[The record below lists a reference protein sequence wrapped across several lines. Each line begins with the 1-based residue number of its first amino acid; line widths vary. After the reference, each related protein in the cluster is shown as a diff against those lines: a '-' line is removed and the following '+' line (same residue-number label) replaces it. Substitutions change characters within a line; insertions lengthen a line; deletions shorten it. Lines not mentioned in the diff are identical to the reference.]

1 MCQMFFCPVVN
12 RCVLSVIRNETGV
25 YIISMKIRI
34 LSDSFQEN
42 TVFMTQGQNQKSNF
56 KARMTYGNKKQGI
69 LNIQL
74 NIRSLYNKV
83 NEIKMLAKREK
94 PHILGITEA
103 ELRKSCHSLD
113 AIKIPGYHLLV
124 PKSWNVFGNAR
135 VVVYLKKSLLFEQL
149 DELEHED
156 TQTIWFRAGFKNS
169 KKIYFSRQY
178 REHTNTLGS
187 SMSSQRRNLEIML
200 YQWESAVYYDGGV
213 NEVHICGDFNLDTL
227 NGRWLQRDYSL
238 LGLSKMVFNTCK
250 AQNFSQ
256 LVDKVTRVQ
265 YDSVK
270 GVTMRSCIDHIYCN
284 FKHRVSTPRIISCG
298 ASDHDAVAY
307 IRYSKEPTPPKRTI
321 RKRSYKDFNEKNY
334 IEEVSKIDF
343 TGVYSSRDVD
353 TAAKILTDLLV
364 NALNRH
370 APWIVFQERKNYA
383 PWLTAD
389 TANLMK
395 ERDILKD
402 SAKSNPDINCQR
414 ALWDEYKKL
423 RNKVTNRLKQE
434 EMRFKREKIKACQEC
449 PAQTWKV
456 AKRFMDWSSSGAPT
470 QLEITDGGSSVFI
483 TRAFEIAKVM
493 NEYFVTKV
501 QNLIQGLQVLPES
514 LEGCHKIMN
523 GRNISLSAKYI
534 PLKKVRKLIKNLKN
548 KTSSSIDQLDN
559 YAIKLVADIIAE
571 PLHHVITL
579 SLMQLQ
585 FPACWKLT
593 KIVPLHKKDSI
604 LDAKNYRP
612 VAILSPL
619 SKILEKAIYEQI
631 YDYFDRN
638 KLLHSSLHGFR
649 KHRSTTTALLSMYNK
664 WVEAASYGK
673 VTGVVLVDLS
683 AAFDLVSPALL
694 TKKLTIYGLDKSFV
708 SWILSYLTDRH
719 QTVWI
724 DHLYSN
730 FIENSVGVPQG
741 SILGPLFFLIY
752 FNDLPAVIDTDV
764 EGYADDTTM
773 SKSGE
778 TLEDVGSSLAIACDS
793 LCKWTKENHCKL
805 NANKTHLLVL
815 RTSNKFKNMPD
826 RLNVPMEG
834 FMLQESVKTS
844 EMLLGVK
851 LQLDL
856 KWTEQISFLSC
867 KLNKRLA
874 CLEKLRHIMG
884 VNLRKNIVEGI
895 FNSILCYCLP
905 VFGGCSQHDLKSL
918 QIQQNRA
925 ARLVLLAP
933 PRANRNLMF
942 DKLSWLS
949 VNQLIAYHTI
959 IAVFRIRQAKEPEDL
974 AVPLLTDS
982 RQGRI
987 MLKNLRLD
995 LYRNSFVYRG
1005 SQLWNR
1011 LPQSIRG
1018 LEKLSAFKKSAK
1030 IWVMANIIRFTD

>member
-1 MCQMFFCPVVN
+1 
-12 RCVLSVIRNETGV
+12 
-25 YIISMKIRI
+25 
-34 LSDSFQEN
+34 
-42 TVFMTQGQNQKSNF
+42 
-56 KARMTYGNKKQGI
+56 
-69 LNIQL
+69 
-74 NIRSLYNKV
+74 
-83 NEIKMLAKREK
+83 
-94 PHILGITEA
+94 
-103 ELRKSCHSLD
+103 
-113 AIKIPGYHLLV
+113 
-124 PKSWNVFGNAR
+124 
-135 VVVYLKKSLLFEQL
+135 
-149 DELEHED
+149 
-156 TQTIWFRAGFKNS
+156 
-169 KKIYFSRQY
+169 
-178 REHTNTLGS
+178 
-187 SMSSQRRNLEIML
+187 
-200 YQWESAVYYDGGV
+200 
-213 NEVHICGDFNLDTL
+213 
-227 NGRWLQRDYSL
+227 
-238 LGLSKMVFNTCK
+238 
-250 AQNFSQ
+250 
-256 LVDKVTRVQ
+256 
-265 YDSVK
+265 
-270 GVTMRSCIDHIYCN
+270 
-284 FKHRVSTPRIISCG
+284 
-298 ASDHDAVAY
+298 
-307 IRYSKEPTPPKRTI
+307 
-321 RKRSYKDFNEKNY
+321 
-334 IEEVSKIDF
+334 
-343 TGVYSSRDVD
+343 
-353 TAAKILTDLLV
+353 
-364 NALNRH
+364 
-370 APWIVFQERKNYA
+370 
-383 PWLTAD
+383 
-389 TANLMK
+389 
-395 ERDILKD
+395 
-402 SAKSNPDINCQR
+402 
-414 ALWDEYKKL
+414 
-423 RNKVTNRLKQE
+423 
-434 EMRFKREKIKACQEC
+434 
-449 PAQTWKV
+449 
-456 AKRFMDWSSSGAPT
+456 MD
-470 QLEITDGGSSVFI
+470 
-483 TRAFEIAKVM
+483 
-493 NEYFVTKV
+493 
-501 QNLIQGLQVLPES
+501 
-514 LEGCHKIMN
+514 
-523 GRNISLSAKYI
+523 
-534 PLKKVRKLIKNLKN
+534 
-548 KTSSSIDQLDN
+548 
-559 YAIKLVADIIAE
+559 
-571 PLHHVITL
+571 
-579 SLMQLQ
+579 
-585 FPACWKLT
+585 
-593 KIVPLHKKDSI
+593 
-604 LDAKNYRP
+604 
-612 VAILSPL
+612 
-619 SKILEKAIYEQI
+619 
-631 YDYFDRN
+631 
-638 KLLHSSLHGFR
+638 
-649 KHRSTTTALLSMYNK
+649 NK

-773 SKSGE
+773 SKSGD
-778 TLEDVGSSLAIACDS
+778 TLENVGSSQAVACDS

-867 KLNKRLA
+867 KLIKRLA

-884 VNLRKNIVEGI
+884 VNLRKTIVEGI

-933 PRANRNLMF
+933 PRANRKLMF

-974 AVPLLTDS
+974 AVPILTDS

-1018 LEKLSAFKKSAK
+1018 LEKLSAFKKSAE